1 MNVSYGN
8 TLSVSDYCR
17 LRSSVEFYDISE
29 DLVRYALDK
38 SDFIVA
44 ASVDDIAVGM
54 ARLISD
60 GTQALVMDV
69 VVHPDHQGLGIGRG
83 LMERIREHILRSEH
97 NQILVNLFTDSTKAG
112 FYEKLGYHKAEGMRL
127 WLEGP

>member
-17 LRSSVEFYDISE
+17 LRSSVEFNDVSE
-29 DLVRYALDK
+29 ALVRYALDR

-44 ASVDDIAVGM
+44 AYVDDIAVGM

-69 VVHPDHQGLGIGRG
+69 VVRPEHQGLGIGRG

-97 NQILVNLFTDSTKAG
+97 NQILVNLFTDDTNAG
-112 FYEKLGYHKAEGMRL
+112 FYEKLGYRKAEGMRL